1 MHEWTLQSGSRKSTS
16 TEKPFDDGQ
25 QVRSVLCLD
34 EEGGLRRL
42 DFHPGE
48 EVPSEGV
55 RPVARWLR
63 VFRSNE
69 TEREMEREAVQTA
82 EELFV
87 RLMEE
92 DAGTGGGDDPEA
104 AATRGV
110 LRFLLALHLERKR
123 VLRPVGRMEADGTQC
138 YRHPKTAAEY
148 RVPAA
153 KLEPERLRAMEEQL
167 GEVLG

>member
-42 DFHPGE
+42 DFHPDE

-92 DAGTGGGDDPEA
+92 EDAETDGDEEA
-104 AATRGV
+104 VATRGV

-123 VLRPVGRMEADGTQC
+123 VLRPVGRPEVDRTQLYRNPKADT
-138 YRHPKTAAEY
+138 EY
-148 RVPAA
+148 RVPAVELDA
-153 KLEPERLRAMEEQL
+153 GRLRGMEDQL
-167 GEVLG
+167 AGILG